1 MNQRTEWIDALKG
14 FGIFS
19 VTLGHLGCNFV
30 LEKYIYSFHMF
41 LFFFISG
48 FLFGNNQ
55 LSLREYTKRKI
66 TGILVPFLCW
76 DMVSTIVGLCMGID
90 WITSLKRMLLFD
102 GQVCW
107 NSPIWFL
114 WILLITQ
121 ILYAFLKKYLPYCNA
136 ICLVISGICWYLFAE
151 NKSFLMLHLL
161 PVSMFFYCFG
171 NLYKTFLNKQGD
183 CYQKLRRLEIP
194 MSFLLLLSSIVF
206 GVLLNERIS
215 FTGAFFG
222 NISYCIIA
230 GMSGVLFYVTVFRN
244 SSKIT
249 IKSMVYMGKNS
260 LIIMAMQYFLF
271 YSYDMVS
278 SRWLHLS
285 IWHGRNT
292 GKALV
297 VTVLS
302 IVIICLLSEWIKR
315 IGKKVRFVN
324 KAARMFGIR

>member
-1 MNQRTEWIDALKG
+1 MNQRTDWIDALKG

-19 VTLGHLGCNFV
+19 VTLGHLGCHFI

-48 FLFGNNQ
+48 FLFGNNKA
-55 LSLREYTKRKI
+55 SLKEYTKKKI

-76 DMVSTIVGLCMGID
+76 DIISTIVGFCMGVD
-90 WITSLKRMLLFD
+90 LITSLKRMLLLN

-114 WILLITQ
+114 WILFITQ
-121 ILYAFLKKYLPYCNA
+121 ILYAFLKKYLPYCNG
-136 ICLVISGICWYLFAE
+136 ICSVISGICWYLFAE
-151 NKSFLMLHLL
+151 TKCFLMLHLL

-171 NLYKTFLNKQGD
+171 NLYRSFSEKKEGRD
-183 CYQKLRRLEIP
+183 QKLRPSEIP
-194 MSFLLLLSSIVF
+194 MIVLMLLSSVVF
-206 GVLLNERIS
+206 GPLLNGRIS

-230 GMSGVLFYVTVFRN
+230 GVCGVLFYVTVFR
-244 SSKIT
+244 KYPQIAT
-249 IKSMVYMGKNS
+249 KSMVYMGKNS
-260 LIIMAMQYFLF
+260 LPIMAMQYYLF
-271 YSYDMVS
+271 YAYDMVS

-292 GKALV
+292 GKALIV
-297 VTVLS
+297 AVLS
-302 IVIICLLSEWIKR
+302 IVIVCFFSEWVKR
-315 IGKKVRFVN
+315 IGKRVCFVS
-324 KAARMFGIR
+324 KMARMFGIR